1 MSNELKEAMKQLGI
15 DGSVSKVDR
24 ERILAEAWSRLNA
37 RMQAVNDP
45 AKRAEIH
52 QEMNLILEIRKLGG
66 DTP

>member
-1 MSNELKEAMKQLGI
+1 MSKPLKEMMKELGI
-15 DGSVSKVDR
+15 DRSTSKVDR
-24 ERILAEAWSRLNA
+24 DRTLAEAWSRLNA

>member
-1 MSNELKEAMKQLGI
+1 MSKPLKEMMKELGI
-15 DGSVSKVDR
+15 DHSTSKVDR
-24 ERILAEAWSRLNA
+24 DRNLAEAWSRLNA
-37 RMQAVNDP
+37 RMQAVNDS

>member
-1 MSNELKEAMKQLGI
+1 MSKPLKEMMKELGI
-15 DGSVSKVDR
+15 NHSTSKVDR
-24 ERILAEAWSRLNA
+24 DRILAEAWSRLNA
-37 RMQAVNDP
+37 RMQAVNDS